1 MKKLLFFFLLTVSAS
16 VFAQKTEI
24 EISEDFSE
32 IKIYNKIQATLIPS
46 SENKIIATGFDKD
59 EIEAKV
65 KGNTL
70 KIRLGLGNIWSENDT
85 KIKVY
90 YKRATVI
97 DANEGSYV
105 EIAETVEQNLLTL
118 NSQEGAQII
127 AGYLNV
133 EKLEV
138 KSVTGGYVQTRGNAK
153 EQLIEVKTGG
163 QYDGEDLETKT
174 TEVKVQ
180 AGGNAEIKTSEYC
193 KAKVQAGGNI
203 NIYGDPEKV
212 DQKVTLGGNIN
223 LR

>member
-1 MKKLLFFFLLTVSAS
+1 MKKLLFLFLLSLSAS
-16 VFAQKTEI
+16 VVAQETEI
-24 EISEDFSE
+24 VINEEFSE
-32 IKIYNKIQATLIPS
+32 IKIYSKIQATLIPFT
-46 SENKIIATGFDKD
+46 ENKIVATGFDKD

-70 KIRLGLGNIWSENDT
+70 KIRLGLGNIWSETDT

-90 YKRATVI
+90 YKTAEVV
-97 DANEGSYV
+97 DANEGAYV
-105 EIAETVEQNLLTL
+105 EIAEHVEQPLLTL

-180 AGGNAEIKTSEYC
+180 AGGNAEIKTSAYC

>member
-1 MKKLLFFFLLTVSAS
+1 MKKLFFLFLVSVSCAG
-16 VFAQKTEI
+16 FAQKTEI
-24 EISEDFSE
+24 DLAEDFSE
-32 IKIYNKIQATLIPS
+32 IKIYSKIQATLIPS
-46 SENKIIATGFDKD
+46 NENKIVATGFDND

-65 KGNTL
+65 KNGVL
-70 KIRLGLGNIWSENDT
+70 KIKLGLDNIWSETDT

-90 YKRATVI
+90 YKTAEVV
-97 DANEGSYV
+97 DANEGAYV
-105 EIAETVEQNLLTL
+105 EIAEHVEQPLLTL

>member
-1 MKKLLFFFLLTVSAS
+1 MKKLLFLFLLSLSAS
-16 VFAQKTEI
+16 VVAQETEI
-24 EISEDFSE
+24 VINEEFSE
-32 IKIYNKIQATLIPS
+32 IKIYSKIQATLIPS
-46 SENKIIATGFDKD
+46 TENKIVATGFDKD

-70 KIRLGLGNIWSENDT
+70 KIRLGLGNIWSETDT

-90 YKRATVI
+90 YKTAEVV
-97 DANEGSYV
+97 DANEGAYV
-105 EIAETVEQNLLTL
+105 EIAEHVEQPLLTL

-180 AGGNAEIKTSEYC
+180 AGGNAEIRTSEYC